1 MWNIFIQAYI
11 GNLTWWTTDAD
22 ISDSVAS
29 IGVTDFIEVKFYEN
43 RINGQSKG
51 FCSVYV
57 GSETSLRLLMDQMPK
72 KELHGQKPEVT
83 YATKVRQSRAN
94 VGHTCS
100 FTRLLF
106 SATCFYQPL
115 VFLSMSTVN

>member
-1 MWNIFIQAYI
+1 MFFIFIQAYI

-94 VGHTCS
+94 VHFNLIPS
-100 FTRLLF
+100 RAYLPFH
-106 SATCFYQPL
+106 S
-115 VFLSMSTVN
+115 VFI

>member
-1 MWNIFIQAYI
+1 MFFIFIQAYI

-94 VGHTCS
+94 VYFNLIPLGHTCR
-100 FTRLLF
+100 FTWFLF
-106 SATCFYQPL
+106 CDT
-115 VFLSMSTVN
+115 

>member
-1 MWNIFIQAYI
+1 MSLGPLGVWNGVFFIFIQAYI

-83 YATKVRQSRAN
+83 YATKVRQSRAILFLL
-94 VGHTCS
+94 GHTYLPFHS
-100 FTRLLF
+100 
-106 SATCFYQPL
+106 
-115 VFLSMSTVN
+115 VFI